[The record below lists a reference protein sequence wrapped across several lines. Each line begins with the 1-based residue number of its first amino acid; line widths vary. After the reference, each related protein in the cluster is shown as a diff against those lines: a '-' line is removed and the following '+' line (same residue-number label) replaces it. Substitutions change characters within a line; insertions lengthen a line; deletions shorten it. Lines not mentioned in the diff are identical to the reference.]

1 LSPPRH
7 ALRLRALPLGLA
19 FLAPS
24 VLLTGCFSAPPQIVQ
39 LNPPAGSTQLD
50 ANATLEVVF
59 DQPVTHESVAAHLSV
74 YESIKTRV
82 GLTGCNVAAAFTAL
96 PGAPCWITWLS
107 GESGFVFHHPGA
119 LFAPGT
125 QYTFDLGAG
134 VSSVSGNVNSLDHR
148 WNLTSS
154 AASVLNSATPG
165 DGSTTPRD
173 SPIVLSFSR
182 EMSPSAMASAVSL
195 TPGVSGVQ
203 VVRNPLNLGQFEV
216 LPDRPLD
223 PSTAYTLTVS
233 RRATDA
239 FGQPILAPITLHFT
253 TGPLSTTGHL
263 LVLAGP
269 GPGDA
274 TEVVLAQLRAPS
286 TGLPIPAEVL
296 DAVPLCTD
304 PDGCGD
310 VGPGQP
316 SAAIDD
322 ATISAGG
329 QWLAVVQTDT
339 TQMEATPLLRIVN
352 LETGQDQLDL
362 TGATW
367 PAWSPDGS
375 TLAFV
380 AANSSVQLYDP
391 VSGSLSAL
399 QPGAAPSGTPVWM
412 ADGDALAIPVKATG
426 TSPAHVDLADPT
438 ISARYQLPALV
449 GSASSLVAAP
459 QGEELALEVISP
471 SSALPTTW
479 VDDPSGGQPPLKV
492 GTGLEPVGFTDNAT
506 LVVALNAPRGAPQ
519 LGSFQI
525 ATGVVSAITT
535 TLGEMNPE
543 SATVAPSGRQIA
555 YITTMPSGAVQA
567 VIANADGSGPLPLTS
582 LAPGLQAL
590 SVRFGG

>member
-1 LSPPRH
+1 LSPPRR
-7 ALRLRALPLGLA
+7 ALRLRAVPLGLA
-19 FLAPS
+19 ILAPS
-24 VLLTGCFSAPPQIVQ
+24 VLLTGCFSAPPQIVE
-39 LNPPAGSTQLD
+39 LNPPAGSTQLN
-50 ANATLEVVF
+50 ANASVEVVF
-59 DQPVTHESVAAHLSV
+59 DQPVTHESVIAHLSV
-74 YESIKTRV
+74 YQSIKTWV
-82 GLTGCNVAAAFTAL
+82 GLTGCDVAAAFTAR
-96 PGAPCWITWLS
+96 PGAPCWVSWLT

-125 QYTFDLGAG
+125 EYVFDLRAG
-134 VSSVSGNVNSLDHR
+134 VTSVSGNVNSLDHI
-148 WNLTSS
+148 WDLTSS
-154 AASVLNSATPG
+154 AAPVLTSATPAKG
-165 DGSTTPRD
+165 ATAPRD

-182 EMSPSAMASAVSL
+182 EMSPSAMAAAVSL
-195 TPGVSGVQ
+195 TPGATGLQ
-203 VVRNPLNLGQFEV
+203 VVRNPLALGQFEV
-216 LPDRPLD
+216 IPDRPLA

-239 FGQPILAPITLHFT
+239 FGQPIPAPITLHFT

-269 GPGDA
+269 GLGDA
-274 TEVVLAQLRAPS
+274 TEVVLAQLTAPAA
-286 TGLPIPAEVL
+286 GLPIPAEVL

-316 SAAIDD
+316 AAAIDD
-322 ATISAGG
+322 ATLSPGG
-329 QWLAVVQTDT
+329 RWLAVVQTDT
-339 TQMEATPLLRIVN
+339 TRVGAAPLLRIIN

-362 TGATW
+362 AGATW

-399 QPGAAPSGTPVWM
+399 QPGSPPSGTPVWTG
-412 ADGDALAIPVKATG
+412 DGDALAIPVTAAG

-438 ISARYQLPALV
+438 ISARYELPGLA

-459 QGEELALEVISP
+459 QGEELALEVVSP
-471 SSALPTTW
+471 SSVLPTTW
-479 VDDPSGGQPPLKV
+479 VADPSDGLPPLKV
-492 GTGLEPVGFTDNAT
+492 GTELAPVGFTDNAT
-506 LVVALNAPRGAPQ
+506 LMVALNAPRGSPQ
-519 LGSFQI
+519 LGGFEI

-535 TLGEMNPE
+535 TLGEINPE

>member
-1 LSPPRH
+1 LTPPRR
-7 ALRLRALPLGLA
+7 ALRLRAVPLGLA
-19 FLAPS
+19 ILAPS

-50 ANATLEVVF
+50 ANATVEVVF
-59 DQPVTHESVAAHLSV
+59 DQPVTPESVAAHLSV
-74 YESIKTRV
+74 HQAINTSV
-82 GLTGCNVAAAFTAL
+82 GLTGCDVAAGFTAGS
-96 PGAPCWITWLS
+96 GAPCWVSWLT

-119 LFAPGT
+119 LFAPGIE
-125 QYTFDLGAG
+125 YVFRLGAG
-134 VSSVSGNVNSLDHR
+134 VTSVSGNVNSLDHI
-148 WNLTSS
+148 WDLTSS
-154 AASVLNSATPG
+154 AAPVLTSATPAEG
-165 DGSTTPRD
+165 ATTPRD

-182 EMSPSAMASAVSL
+182 EMSPSAMAAAVSL
-195 TPGVSGVQ
+195 TPGATGLQ
-203 VVRNPLNLGQFEV
+203 VVRNPLALGQFEV
-216 LPDRPLD
+216 IPDRPLD

-233 RRATDA
+233 RGATDA
-239 FGQPILAPITLHFT
+239 FGQSIPAPITLHFT

-269 GPGDA
+269 GLGDA
-274 TEVVLAQLRAPS
+274 TEVVLAQLTAPAA
-286 TGLPIPAEVL
+286 GLPIPAEVL

-316 SAAIDD
+316 AAAIDD

-339 TQMEATPLLRIVN
+339 TRVGAAPLLRIIN
-352 LETGQDQLDL
+352 LETGQDQLVL
-362 TGATW
+362 AGATW

-391 VSGSLSAL
+391 ISGSLSAL
-399 QPGAAPSGTPVWM
+399 QPGSAPSGTPVWT
-412 ADGDALAIPVKATG
+412 ADGDALAIPVTAAG
-426 TSPAHVDLADPT
+426 TSPAHVDLADPA
-438 ISARYQLPALV
+438 ISARYELPGLA

-459 QGEELALEVISP
+459 QGEELALEVVSP
-471 SSALPTTW
+471 SSVLPTTW
-479 VDDPSGGQPPLKV
+479 VADPSGGLPPVKV
-492 GTGLEPVGFTDNAT
+492 GTELAPVGFTDDAT
-506 LVVALNAPRGAPQ
+506 LVVALNAPRGSPQ
-519 LGSFQI
+519 LGGFEI
-525 ATGVVSAITT
+525 ATGAVSAITT
-535 TLGEMNPE
+535 TLGEINPE